1 MERRKNRRSQGSRWL
16 SCVAAACAACGGG
29 GKDAAQ
35 ADLPREHTVIVPTT
49 EVGYDV
55 GVERDAGAVDAG
67 SGQGDPGILHE
78 AASRPDDVGKGDL
91 AREDTTA
98 RDDSWPDPGMDS
110 SCVPDCT
117 GRVCGSN
124 GCGGS
129 CGTCKPNEVCQGGVC
144 LCVPDCAGRECGPD
158 GCGGTCKPGCPAG
171 VSCLDT
177 GTCAKSGPCKE
188 YMTLQC
194 TGEVSSSSYNTG
206 WSPFADTLDQYS
218 CDSTLAHGPEKVYRF
233 IPDQSGTIVVT
244 LSGSVL
250 PDPPAFLNVYLLA
263 NGGEGCTSRSCVAWD
278 HREVSAEVE
287 AGRTYWVVVDAV
299 QNNTASYYLS
309 LSCSWAPASGDP

>member
-1 MERRKNRRSQGSRWL
+1 MEGQGNPRWGRSRW
-16 SCVAAACAACGGG
+16 SSWVAVVCAACGGG
-29 GKDAAQ
+29 GQNAAP
-35 ADLPREHTVIVPTT
+35 ADLPREHTVIIPTT

-55 GVERDAGAVDAG
+55 GPERDPGVVDG
-67 SGQGDPGILHE
+67 GPDPGDPGVLPDV
-78 AASRPDDVGKGDL
+78 ASGPDDTGKNDL
-91 AREDTTA
+91 A
-98 RDDSWPDPGMDS
+98 RDDSSVNDSLLDPGVDS
-110 SCVPDCT
+110 SCVPNCT
-117 GRVCGSN
+117 GKVCGSN

-171 VSCLDT
+171 VSCLET
-177 GTCAKSGPCKE
+177 GACAKSGPCNE
-188 YMTLQC
+188 YRTLQC
-194 TGEVSSSSYNTG
+194 TGEDSSSSYNTG
-206 WSPFADTLDQYS
+206 WSPFADTLDQYA

-263 NGGEGCTSRSCVAWD
+263 NEGQGCTSRSCVAWD

-299 QNNTASYYLS
+299 QNNTASYYLG
-309 LSCSWAPASGDP
+309 LSCSWTPASADP